1 MIFRGN
7 HGGVSAQDHYQR
19 KKDPKSFRD
28 IDDVK
33 EAAAYRE
40 DASSADDTDDVDVY
54 VSGQVYDADTY
65 ATSIAAYG
73 IHWQAK
79 HECTE
84 RCERQPVCC
93 RKGRGRLLDGPKQTR
108 YRAILVGLLEIL
120 ENAEAL
126 DIDRLTLVYDAS
138 NAKDKYIKYV
148 VGYIKHTDGCKVAR
162 ANACQAILRHY
173 NIILPTAEEITLS
186 IDSGETRDKNGNA
199 ISSWYTVSR
208 GGGSESAHAEYE
220 KSTVH
225 FAQLMAFAEIL
236 KASLTKRLNV
246 TIRVEGCNKN
256 NNYIHNVNQLIG
268 TWEGRGWR
276 KVDGTELEYVDDL
289 KEILELKRKMR
300 LLNLNVFV

>member
-199 ISSWYTVSR
+199 ISSWYT
-208 GGGSESAHAEYE
+208 
-220 KSTVH
+220 
-225 FAQLMAFAEIL
+225 AFAEIL